1 MKRPTK
7 AILAAWLAR
16 GFFAAL
22 AMATLDLLVIV
33 ALGPL
38 AASDALGF
46 ASLCIVLVAT
56 YLVYVV
62 PLSLLFASLDGA
74 FDTLKS
80 EDVPALLTT
89 TFAIVAAALG
99 IVELARR
106 LAAAD
111 IEFPERTDLLL
122 AMAAVAFAAIVAVAA
137 RLAVL
142 PAARWVLAR
151 TPHLAKPRVASAALA
166 LGACMTLEGAAM
178 LALAPI
184 HLNRLAGLAS
194 LAAMGCMLAAWR
206 WAIPRF
212 GVRVSR
218 VAMGVFAVMI
228 GASLPACR
236 NSHAQF
242 ILRDRSLAAGAL
254 AGFLRDAIDV
264 DHDGAATTL
273 LGGADCAEGN
283 AAIGPAQ
290 REVAGDGIDQD
301 CRGGD
306 APSTP
311 PRALSAPLVPA
322 CRAPGATSIL
332 LVTFDAFRADVV
344 SPAITPTLARLSE
357 DAFTFTRAYAQAP
370 STLHSVASLFT
381 GRALSDIVGA
391 NPVRSDTIS
400 LGTPLAARVRRAG
413 FRTAAFNFFD
423 LPPGYLT
430 GFEREPTFGW
440 GDVNP
445 RGIKHGFGSAQVT
458 SATLRFTAMARGQR
472 FFAWL
477 HYPDAHA
484 PYLDTG
490 AQRPELSPYEREVA
504 YVDFHFG
511 RLLAELE
518 RSGVLDTTVLVVTA
532 DHGEDLAEGG
542 REGHGPSL
550 FERTIRV
557 PLLVRIPGCPPA
569 VIGEPV
575 GLDRVAPTLA
585 AIAGVALPG
594 RGLFAASADDDAAL
608 PVVSEALVDGGFMR
622 AVIGPRYKLIVDV
635 RNGGRVLF
643 DLEGDPA
650 EQHDVYRT
658 ASDAA
663 THAEARYQ
671 RWLDRGAPP

>member
-22 AMATLDLLVIV
+22 AMATLDLLIV
-33 ALGPL
+33 LALGPL

-46 ASLCIVLVAT
+46 VSLCIVLVAT

-74 FDTLKS
+74 FDSLKS

-122 AMAAVAFAAIVAVAA
+122 AMAAVAFAAIVAVMT
-137 RLAVL
+137 RFAVL
-142 PAARWVLAR
+142 PAARWVFAR
-151 TPHLAKPRVASAALA
+151 TPHLAKPSVAAAALA

-178 LALAPI
+178 FALAPV
-184 HLNRLAGLAS
+184 HLNRLAGLA
-194 LAAMGCMLAAWR
+194 AVGAMGCFLAALR
-206 WAIPRF
+206 WMAPH
-212 GVRVSR
+212 VTMR
-218 VAMGVFAVMI
+218 VARVTLALAAVLAA
-228 GASLPACR
+228 ASVAACR
-236 NSHAQF
+236 HPHAQF
-242 ILRDRSLAAGAL
+242 VLRDRSLAAGAL
-254 AGFLRDAIDV
+254 AGILRDAADV
-264 DHDGAATTL
+264 DRDGASATW

-283 AAIGPAQ
+283 ASIGPAE
-290 REVAGDGIDQD
+290 REVLGDGIDQD

-306 APSTP
+306 AVRAAPRPPST
-311 PRALSAPLVPA
+311 PLVPA
-322 CRAPGATSIL
+322 CLAPGVSSIL
-332 LVTFDAFRADVV
+332 LVTLDAVRAEVV
-344 SPAITPTLARLSE
+344 SPAVTPTLARLSE

-391 NPVRSDTIS
+391 NPILSHEIS
-400 LGTPLAARVRRAG
+400 LGAPVAERFRRAG

-423 LPPGYLT
+423 LPAAYLT
-430 GFEREPTFGW
+430 GFEREPALGW
-440 GDVNP
+440 RDVNP
-445 RGIKHGFGSAQVT
+445 RGIKYAFGSAQVT
-458 SATLRFTAMARGQR
+458 NAAIRFAASTRGQR

-490 AQRPELSPYEREVA
+490 AVRPELSPYEREVA

-518 RSGVLDTTVLVVTA
+518 RSGALDTTVLVVTA
-532 DHGEDLAEGG
+532 DHGEDLGQGG

-557 PLLVRIPGCPPA
+557 PLLVRIPGCAPSS
-569 VIGEPV
+569 IDEPV
-575 GLDRVAPTLA
+575 GLGRIAPTLA
-585 AIAGVALPG
+585 AIAGISLPG
-594 RGLFAASADDDAAL
+594 RSLFLSRDENAAAL

-622 AVIGPRYKLIVDV
+622 AVVGPRHKMIVDV

-643 DLEGDPA
+643 DLEADPG
-650 EQHDVYRT
+650 EQRDIYKSDPRA
-658 ASDAA
+658 ASE
-663 THAEARYQ
+663 AEARYQ
-671 RWLDRGAPP
+671 RWLDREPAP